1 MRVIFRWL
9 LALQLLLVVL
19 AACAH
24 ATHQPVL
31 TEAED
36 VVRRLEDDY
45 VDQTKLDP
53 QALNDAAIRG
63 IIDSLD
69 DPYTSYL
76 STQQYQDFTASLR
89 GADADFEGIGAELT
103 VRDGRVMVLGPLP
116 DSPAVRAGIRPGDFI
131 VAVDGVSTEG
141 ESLLEVVARVRGPK
155 GTTVVLR
162 LQRAGSVAPV
172 EISVVRDTIHLTSV
186 SRRIQAEDI
195 GYVGL
200 DGFNEQTAAGL
211 REAITQLRAA
221 GAKGLILDLRSN
233 TGGLVDAAI
242 AVVSEFIREGNVFLW
257 RHADGTEEPY
267 PVTGEGTAYDLPLVV
282 LVNGYSASAS
292 EITAGAL
299 QDHGRAVLIGTTT
312 YGKGSVNLLEEL
324 DSGAGLYVTTARWL
338 TPSGHLIEG
347 QGLEPD
353 IAVDASGLS
362 PALVRIG
369 GLTADL
375 CAAYDGELADLLDV
389 PALTG
394 ALDELCGLGEVA
406 PAGPEGDPQLDAA
419 IEQLRLELG
428 G

>member
-1 MRVIFRWL
+1 MRPTPRWFLASLAL
-9 LALQLLLVVL
+9 LAL
-19 AACAH
+19 AACA
-24 ATHQPVL
+24 QPAPPLVL

-36 VVRRLEDDY
+36 VVRRLQADY
-45 VDQTKLDP
+45 VDQSRLDP

-76 STQQYQDFTASLR
+76 STDEYTDFTTSLEGAAS
-89 GADADFEGIGAELT
+89 AFEGIGAELT
-103 VRDGRVMVLGPLP
+103 VRDGRVMILGPLP
-116 DSPAVRAGIRPGDFI
+116 DSPAIRAGLRPGDLI
-131 VAVDGVSTEG
+131 LAVDGQSTEG

-162 LQRAGSVAPV
+162 IQRAGSVAPL
-172 EISVVRDTIHLTSV
+172 EISVMRDTIHLTSV
-186 SRRIQAEDI
+186 SRRIQTENI
-195 GYVGL
+195 GYIGL
-200 DGFNEQTAAGL
+200 DGFNAQTAAGL
-211 REAITQLRAA
+211 REAISELRHA
-221 GAKGLILDLRSN
+221 GAEGLILDLRNN

-242 AVVSEFIREGNVFLW
+242 AVVSEFVPEGDVFLW

-267 PVTGEGTAYDLPLVV
+267 PVIGEGLAYEVPLVV

-299 QDHGRAVLIGTTT
+299 QDHGRAVVVGTRTF
-312 YGKGSVNLLEEL
+312 GKGSVNLLGEL

-338 TPSGHLIEG
+338 TPSGRLIEG

-353 IAVDASGLS
+353 IEISFSGLD

-375 CAAYDGELADLLDV
+375 CAAYQEESS
-389 PALTG
+389 ALTG
-394 ALDELCGLGEVA
+394 AGALRGALEQLCGLGELA
-406 PAGPEGDPQLDAA
+406 PAVPDGDPQLDAA
-419 IEQLRLELG
+419 IEQLRSELG
-428 G
+428 N